1 MQIIPGLL
9 SLIASY
15 LFGSIPSGF
24 LLVRVL
30 TGRDLRKEH
39 SGRTGGTNVMRVLGF
54 WAGLVTALF
63 DVFKGTASVWLAAAL
78 TGNQPWFEVAAGL
91 LAILGHNY
99 SIFLADR
106 INGRIRLRGGA
117 GGSPTVGAAMGLWP
131 PSALII
137 IPIGMLILFGLG
149 YASVATMS
157 VGFMSVLI
165 FLFRAVFL
173 DQPWAYAAFGV
184 LAEGLLILALLP
196 NIRRILQGTER
207 VVGWR
212 AKARSKAAE
221 DEAG

>member
-1 MQIIPGLL
+1 ML
-9 SLIASY
+9 SLIAAY
-15 LFGSIPSGF
+15 LFGSIPAGF
-24 LLVRVL
+24 LLVRVFS
-30 TGRDLRKEH
+30 GRDLRNEH

-54 WAGLVTALF
+54 WAGFATALF
-63 DVFKGTASVWLAAAL
+63 DVLKGAVSVWLAGAL
-78 TGNQPWFEVAAGL
+78 TGNQPWMQVAAGL

-99 SIFLADR
+99 SIFLAAR
-106 INGRIRLRGGA
+106 VEGKIRLRGGA
-117 GGSPTVGAAMGLWP
+117 GGSPTVGAAMGLWA

-157 VGFMSVLI
+157 VGFISAVI

-173 DQPWAYAAFGV
+173 DQPWAYVAFGI
-184 LAEGLLILALLP
+184 LAEGILILALLP

-207 VVGWR
+207 VVGLR
-212 AKARSKAAE
+212 AKARARPAE